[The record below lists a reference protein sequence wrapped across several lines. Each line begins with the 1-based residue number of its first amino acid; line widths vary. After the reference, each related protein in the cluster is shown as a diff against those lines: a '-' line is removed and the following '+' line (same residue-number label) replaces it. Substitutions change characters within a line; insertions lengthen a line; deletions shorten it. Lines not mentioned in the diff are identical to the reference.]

1 MRSGNVPA
9 QRFILIVKTK
19 VHNPMP
25 LSNMPYRGIYGF
37 WNLKYTQDLMLL
49 VKAETRAIKNF
60 GKRLRHL
67 RLERGL
73 TQDQLA
79 DLLDKDRAY
88 VSQLERG
95 LKNVTLKTM
104 VLIAEC
110 LEVEIA
116 FGGSILFQAK

>member
-1 MRSGNVPA
+1 
-9 QRFILIVKTK
+9 
-19 VHNPMP
+19 MP
-25 LSNMPYRGIYGF
+25 DSGIYGF

-60 GKRLRHL
+60 GKCLRHL
-67 RLERGL
+67 RLKRGL

-104 VLIAEC
+104 VLIAKS
-110 LEVEIA
+110 LEVDISFA
-116 FGGSILFQAK
+116 GSILFQAK